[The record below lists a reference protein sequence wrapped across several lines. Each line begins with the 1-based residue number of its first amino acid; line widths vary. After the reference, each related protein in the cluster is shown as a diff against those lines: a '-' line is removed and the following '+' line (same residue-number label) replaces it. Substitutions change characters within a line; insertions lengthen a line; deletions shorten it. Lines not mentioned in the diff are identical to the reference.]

1 MDRHAELV
9 FGNSIIQETLKHV
22 QSDKTT
28 QALNQR
34 KQTKNR
40 HMKTKLAATLI
51 LFAFILTG
59 IQVQA
64 EEQTRKV
71 DPFTEIS
78 LRIGAKV
85 HLKQGAKQNLEIVA
99 KSSTLEEIVTEVKE
113 GKLIIRFPNKDY
125 FWKTFQPGEIT
136 IYITT
141 PEINGLGVSGSGDI
155 IAENEIK
162 TKILDLGVSGSGNI
176 RLSELSAERVK
187 TAISGSG
194 DIDLAGKE
202 AAQDLSIAISGSGN
216 FKGFDFSADDVSIK
230 IAGSGNVDVEANKNL
245 FVRLAGSGNVTYK
258 GKPMIDQS
266 IAGSGKVRNA
276 R

>member
-1 MDRHAELV
+1 
-9 FGNSIIQETLKHV
+9 
-22 QSDKTT
+22 
-28 QALNQR
+28 
-34 KQTKNR
+34 
-40 HMKTKLAATLI
+40 MKTKLATAIILI
-51 LFAFILTG
+51 AFILTG

-64 EEQTRKV
+64 EEQNRKV

-85 HLKQGAKQNLEIVA
+85 HLEQGAKQNLEIVA
-99 KSSTLEEIVTEVKE
+99 KPSTLDEIVTEVKD

-155 IAENEIK
+155 IAENGVK

-187 TAISGSG
+187 AAISGSG
-194 DIDLAGKE
+194 DIVLAGKA
-202 AAQDLSIAISGSGN
+202 AAQDLSVAISGSGN
-216 FKGFDFSADDVSIK
+216 FKGFDFSADDVSVK
-230 IAGSGNVDVEANKNL
+230 IAGSGNVDIEANKNL
-245 FVRLAGSGNVTYK
+245 YVRLAGSGNVTYK

>member
-1 MDRHAELV
+1 
-9 FGNSIIQETLKHV
+9 
-22 QSDKTT
+22 
-28 QALNQR
+28 
-34 KQTKNR
+34 
-40 HMKTKLAATLI
+40 MKTKLATAFI

-71 DPFTEIS
+71 DPFSEIS

-85 HLKQGAKQNLEIVA
+85 HLEQGAKQNLEIVA
-99 KSSTLEEIVTEVKE
+99 KSSTLDEIITEVKD

-125 FWKTFQPGEIT
+125 FWKTFQPGEVT

-141 PEINGLGVSGSGDI
+141 PEINGLGISGSGDI

-187 TAISGSG
+187 SSISGSG
-194 DIDLAGKE
+194 DIVLAGKE
-202 AAQDLSIAISGSGN
+202 AAQDLSVAISGSGN
-216 FKGFDFSADDVSIK
+216 FKGMNFSADDVSIK
-230 IAGSGNVDVEANKNL
+230 VAGSGNVDIEANKNL

-258 GKPMIDQS
+258 GRPMIDQS
-266 IAGSGKVRNA
+266 IAGSGKVRSA

>member
-1 MDRHAELV
+1 MR
-9 FGNSIIQETLKHV
+9 
-22 QSDKTT
+22 
-28 QALNQR
+28 
-34 KQTKNR
+34 
-40 HMKTKLAATLI
+40 TKLATAIILI
-51 LFAFILTG
+51 AFILTG

-64 EEQTRKV
+64 EEQNRKV

-85 HLKQGAKQNLEIVA
+85 HLEQGAKQNLEIVA
-99 KSSTLEEIVTEVKE
+99 KSSTLDEIVTEVKD

-141 PEINGLGVSGSGDI
+141 PEIDGLGVSGSGDI

-187 TAISGSG
+187 AAISGSG
-194 DIDLAGKE
+194 DIVLAGKA
-202 AAQDLSIAISGSGN
+202 AAQDLSVAISGSGN
-216 FKGFDFSADDVSIK
+216 FKGFDYSADDVSVK

-245 FVRLAGSGNVTYK
+245 YVRLAGSGNVTYK

-266 IAGSGKVRNA
+266 IAGSGKVRSA

>member
-1 MDRHAELV
+1 
-9 FGNSIIQETLKHV
+9 
-22 QSDKTT
+22 
-28 QALNQR
+28 
-34 KQTKNR
+34 
-40 HMKTKLAATLI
+40 MKTRLATAFF
-51 LFAFILTG
+51 LFAFILSG

-85 HLKQGAKQNLEIVA
+85 HLEQGAKQSLEIVA
-99 KSSTLEEIVTEVKE
+99 KSSTLDEIVTEVKD

-125 FWKTFQPGEIT
+125 FWKTFQPGEII

-141 PEINGLGVSGSGDI
+141 PEINGLGISGSGDI
-155 IAENEIK
+155 IADDEIK

-187 TAISGSG
+187 TTISGSG
-194 DIDLAGKE
+194 DIVLAGKT
-202 AAQDLSIAISGSGN
+202 AAQDLSVAISGSGN
-216 FKGFDFSADDVSIK
+216 FKGMSYSADDVSVK

-245 FVRLAGSGNVTYK
+245 YVRLAGSGNVTYK
-258 GKPMIDQS
+258 GRPLIDQS
-266 IAGSGKVRNA
+266 IAGSGKVRST

>member
-1 MDRHAELV
+1 
-9 FGNSIIQETLKHV
+9 
-22 QSDKTT
+22 
-28 QALNQR
+28 
-34 KQTKNR
+34 
-40 HMKTKLAATLI
+40 MKTKLATAIILI
-51 LFAFILTG
+51 AFILTG

-64 EEQTRKV
+64 EEQNRKV

-85 HLKQGAKQNLEIVA
+85 HLEQGAKQNLEIVA
-99 KSSTLEEIVTEVKE
+99 KSSTLDEIVTEVKD

-141 PEINGLGVSGSGDI
+141 PEIDGLGISGSGDI

-187 TAISGSG
+187 ATISGSG
-194 DIDLAGKE
+194 DIVLAGKA
-202 AAQDLSIAISGSGN
+202 AAQDLSVAISGSGN
-216 FKGFDFSADDVSIK
+216 FKGFDYSADDVSVK

-245 FVRLAGSGNVTYK
+245 YVRLAGSGNVTYK
-258 GKPMIDQS
+258 GNPMIDQS

>member
-1 MDRHAELV
+1 
-9 FGNSIIQETLKHV
+9 
-22 QSDKTT
+22 
-28 QALNQR
+28 
-34 KQTKNR
+34 
-40 HMKTKLAATLI
+40 MKTKLAAAIILI
-51 LFAFILTG
+51 AFILTG

-64 EEQTRKV
+64 EEQNRKV

-85 HLKQGAKQNLEIVA
+85 HLEQGAKQNLEIVA
-99 KSSTLEEIVTEVKE
+99 KPSTLDEIVTEVKD

-155 IAENEIK
+155 IAENGVK
-162 TKILDLGVSGSGNI
+162 TKILDLGISGSGNI

-187 TAISGSG
+187 AAISGSG
-194 DIDLAGKE
+194 DIVLAGKA
-202 AAQDLSIAISGSGN
+202 AAQDLSVAISGSGN
-216 FKGFDFSADDVSIK
+216 FKGFDFSADDVSVK
-230 IAGSGNVDVEANKNL
+230 IAGSGNVDIEANKNL
-245 FVRLAGSGNVTYK
+245 YVRLAGSGNVTYK

>member
-1 MDRHAELV
+1 
-9 FGNSIIQETLKHV
+9 
-22 QSDKTT
+22 
-28 QALNQR
+28 
-34 KQTKNR
+34 
-40 HMKTKLAATLI
+40 MKTKLATAII
-51 LFAFILTG
+51 LLAFILTG
-59 IQVQA
+59 IQVRA
-64 EEQTRKV
+64 EEQNRKV

-85 HLKQGAKQNLEIVA
+85 HLEQGAKQNLEIVA
-99 KSSTLEEIVTEVKE
+99 KPSTLDEIVTEVKE

-155 IAENEIK
+155 IAEDGIK

-187 TAISGSG
+187 AAISGSG
-194 DIDLAGKE
+194 DIVLAGKA
-202 AAQDLSIAISGSGN
+202 AAQDLSVAISGSGN
-216 FKGFDFSADDVSIK
+216 FKGFDYSADDVSVK
-230 IAGSGNVDVEANKNL
+230 IAGSGNVDIEANKNL
-245 FVRLAGSGNVTYK
+245 YVRLAGSGNVTYK
-258 GKPMIDQS
+258 GRPMIDQS
-266 IAGSGKVRNA
+266 TAGSGKVRNA